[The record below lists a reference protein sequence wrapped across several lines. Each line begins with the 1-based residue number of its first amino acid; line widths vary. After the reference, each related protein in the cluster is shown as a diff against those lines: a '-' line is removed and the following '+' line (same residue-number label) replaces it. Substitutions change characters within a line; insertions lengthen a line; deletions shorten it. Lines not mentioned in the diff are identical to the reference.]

1 MMGFLITR
9 TVKYMAQG
17 KRQIPDKLPCLPAG
31 RNDQIQNC
39 NKNLV
44 AHWKLEFGNYLGFV
58 FLNLEFENVSYTFTN
73 QELGRD

>member
-9 TVKYMAQG
+9 TVKYMVQG

-31 RNDQIQNC
+31 RNDQIQSS

-44 AHWKLEFGNYLGFV
+44 GHWNLKFGIYLGFGIW
-58 FLNLEFENVSYTFTN
+58 NLEFS
-73 QELGRD
+73 L